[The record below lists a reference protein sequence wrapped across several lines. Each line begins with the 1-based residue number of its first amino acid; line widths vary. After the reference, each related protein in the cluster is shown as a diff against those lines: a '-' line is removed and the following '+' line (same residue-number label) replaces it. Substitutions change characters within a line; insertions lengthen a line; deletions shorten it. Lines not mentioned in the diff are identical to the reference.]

1 MNDKWNFE
9 MDEKTLNIYRNLSNH
24 INKAF
29 RHTRQGSIKTRHRYE
44 DGMNHFAKF
53 LAEAFKKQ
61 NLNKI
66 EDKHLQSYIEQM
78 QESGYS
84 KSYVTTNLSA
94 IRYFIDLKGGDSRRL
109 STNKELGVEHR
120 TKEDR
125 IGSNKAWSE
134 AEVNKFIEYAEKN
147 KEIRYADMVKLA
159 YSQGLRIHEVAR
171 LDKSQLVKSLQEEI
185 LIVKGKGGLLR
196 KIPLHNRELVQKLC
210 DNTKNGEKVF
220 INKNEKTHKVINNL
234 QVFIYN
240 HNKEF
245 SNKEDRNLTFHGLRH
260 AYAQNR
266 YQYFI
271 NKGVDDYNARL
282 KVSKE
287 LGHFRVEIT
296 DIYLNKKK

>member
-9 MDEKTLNIYRNLSNH
+9 MDDKTLNIYRNLSNQ
-24 INKAF
+24 IDKVF
-29 RHTRQGSIKTRHRYE
+29 RHTRQGSIKTRYRYE

-53 LAEAFKKQ
+53 LAESFKKQ

-66 EDKHLQSYIEQM
+66 EDKHLQVYVEQM

-84 KSYVTTNLSA
+84 KSYITTNLSA
-94 IRYFIDLKGGDSRRL
+94 VRYFIDIKGGDSKML
-109 STNKELGVEHR
+109 SSNKELGVEHR

-125 IGSNKAWSE
+125 IGCNKAWSFN
-134 AEVNKFIEYAEKN
+134 EVQKFIGYAEKN
-147 KEIRYADMVKLA
+147 KEIRYANMVKLA
-159 YSQGLRIHEVAR
+159 YLQGLRIHEVAR
-171 LDKSQLVKSLQEEI
+171 LDKSQLVNALKEGYLT
-185 LIVKGKGGLLR
+185 VKGKGGLVRNISLND
-196 KIPLHNRELVQKLC
+196 KELVQRLC
-210 DNTKNGEKVF
+210 DNTKTGEKVF
-220 INKNEKTHKVINNL
+220 VNKDEKTHKVINNL

-245 SNKEDRNLTFHGLRH
+245 SNREDRNLTFHGLRH

-266 YQYFI
+266 YRYFRE
-271 NKGVDDYNARL
+271 KGIDDYNARL

-296 DIYLNKKK
+296 EIYLN